1 MTSVPADSVLNLDD
15 QDDQSLARMVASG
28 SPEALETLYNR
39 YSRAVMSFGTR
50 MLGDRQSGEE
60 LVQEVFLKAWRLSH
74 TYSADR
80 GSYITW
86 LLSITHNLAIDEIRK
101 RNRRPQ
107 RADSTDPVLLLL
119 NQSDQSLGTEAS
131 AELNELRTIMV
142 GAINSLPEAQRLAV
156 ELAFYRGLTQ
166 REIAAEL
173 QEPLG
178 TIKTRIRLG
187 MRKLRDVLETH
198 EVAPS

>member
-1 MTSVPADSVLNLDD
+1 
-15 QDDQSLARMVASG
+15 
-28 SPEALETLYNR
+28 
-39 YSRAVMSFGTR
+39 

-60 LVQEVFLKAWRLSH
+60 LVQEVFLKAWRQSH
-74 TYSADR
+74 NYSADR

-119 NQSDQSLGTEAS
+119 NQSDQSPGTEAS
-131 AELNELRTIMV
+131 AEHNELRTAIV
-142 GAINSLPEAQRLAV
+142 GAINTLPQAQRQAV

-187 MRKLRDVLETH
+187 MRKLRDFLEDQ
-198 EVAPS
+198 EVVPS

>member
-15 QDDQSLARMVASG
+15 QDDQTLARMVASG

-39 YSRAVMSFGTR
+39 YSRAVMSFGSR

-74 TYSADR
+74 NYSADR

-119 NQSDQSLGTEAS
+119 NQSDQSPGTEAS

-166 REIAAEL
+166 REIAVEL

>member
-15 QDDQSLARMVASG
+15 QDDQTLARMVASG

-74 TYSADR
+74 NYSADR

-119 NQSDQSLGTEAS
+119 NQSDQSPGTEAS

>member
-1 MTSVPADSVLNLDD
+1 MTTAPTDSNLNLEELEDG
-15 QDDQSLARMVASG
+15 SLARMVSSG
-28 SPEALETLYNR
+28 SAEALEVLYNR

-60 LVQEVFLKAWRLSH
+60 LVQEVFLKAWRQSRN
-74 TYSADR
+74 YSADR

-107 RADSTDPVLLLL
+107 RADSADPVLLLL
-119 NQSDQSLGTEAS
+119 NQSDQSPGTEAS
-131 AELNELRTIMV
+131 AELNELRTVIV
-142 GAINSLPEAQRLAV
+142 GAINTLPDAQRRAV

-187 MRKLRDVLETH
+187 MRKLRDFLEDQ
-198 EVAPS
+198 EVNPS